1 MEISD
6 SRNEVSHDWID
17 TPDGSLFIPSP
28 TSSLIHLKESAAE
41 TLQSA
46 KDMRLVPSSEPQY
59 PQEKLLQAIV
69 GSEHPIY
76 SGLNLERFTIHQ
88 GRFGSLEDSS
98 LLEAIV
104 QSSYDEFKSV
114 RVVAEGSESVHSFMS
129 ALSDE
134 FLNSSTCVHLRQ
146 VTVLSPDKQHYVCLV
161 EAVYPAVPRFM
172 HLAKVYLGAAVSD
185 RSVLHASLSAAC
197 NAVGQILLT
206 FQPEGY
212 VIPER
217 RPETPVRKSPVAS
230 PLPSTIDSPVD
241 ERSESDDVPSSFLEP
256 TMEVNT
262 VNRTEKR
269 SSFSF
274 RKLFACG
281 RSK

>member
-6 SRNEVSHDWID
+6 SRNEVCHDCID

-28 TSSLIHLKESAAE
+28 SASTTHFKANAAE
-41 TLQSA
+41 MLQSA
-46 KDMRLVPSSEPQY
+46 KDIQLMPSSEPQY
-59 PQEKLLQAIV
+59 QEEKLLKAIV

-76 SGLNLERFTIHQ
+76 SGLHLERFTIHQ

-134 FLNSSTCVHLRQ
+134 FLNSRTCVHLRQ
-146 VTVLSPDKQHYVCLV
+146 VTVLSPDKLHYVCLV

-217 RPETPVRKSPVAS
+217 SPETPVRKSPVAS

-241 ERSESDDVPSSFLEP
+241 ERSESDDVPSSFLKQTFGVE
-256 TMEVNT
+256 T
-262 VNRTEKR
+262 VQRNRRR

-274 RKLFACG
+274 RELFACG